1 MIPRPTFEI
10 VGLVTGQ
17 AEFAAGERKSRANMV
32 SSTFKQQEGN
42 RKFYVLQ
49 TMGSEFPITL
59 TDDLKDAMAD
69 GQIYKLTGEM
79 ESIRGG
85 LALRVRFIEESDEVQ
100 YMTHVPKWEAI
111 GVVSHLE
118 FDTERDS
125 YMFHLSIP
133 GVALRFYGVAKD
145 KLMEESKGQLAKV
158 SGVLATRNNQ
168 RTGSTSIDTQFGNI
182 EYVNARDVCKTAPGK
197 ADPKKVNGTKQPDK
211 QPA

>member
-17 AEFAAGERKSRANMV
+17 AEFAANERKPRSNMLN
-32 SSTFKQQEGN
+32 STFKQQEGN

-79 ESIRGG
+79 ESVRGG
-85 LALRVRFIEESDEVQ
+85 LVLRVRYIDEADEVA
-100 YMTHVPKWEAI
+100 YMTHVPKWEGV

-118 FDTERDS
+118 FDTERDN
-125 YMFHLSIP
+125 YTFHLSIP
-133 GVALRFYGVAKD
+133 GVALRFYGVPKG
-145 KLMEESKGQLAKV
+145 KLLEDAKGQLAKV
-158 SGVLATRNNQ
+158 NGVLATRNNQ

-182 EYVNARDVCKTAPGK
+182 EYVDAKDVLKSTSVKT
-197 ADPKKVNGTKQPDK
+197 DTKKVNGTKQPDK